1 MSEQEV
7 LKNLCLENLKLKV
20 SQDDYKLYLK
30 RLINELIQIEVQEE
44 NKYFL
49 ELYNICKKYDKNQNN
64 LIVPWLLNICPDFNI
79 SEEAN
84 YKMGELPDIDIDYLP
99 QVRDYLKNEWAINSI
114 SFS

>member
-44 NKYFL
+44 NKYF
-49 ELYNICKKYDKNQNN
+49 
-64 LIVPWLLNICPDFNI
+64 
-79 SEEAN
+79 
-84 YKMGELPDIDIDYLP
+84 
-99 QVRDYLKNEWAINSI
+99 
-114 SFS
+114 